1 MNDFAQTA
9 GDFQTKN
16 ATGNWSDFNAWN
28 IRNAGNTAWISA
40 VAGQIPTST
49 SSVFVQAGQ
58 IISVDDANAV
68 CNDLNINGATTSK
81 IAFSAAAG
89 ILNVKGNMILFSA
102 GHNCFGAWQ
111 AGAKIV
117 FSGTGTQEFTNL
129 SVNSAFVN
137 IEVNKPS
144 GTLSTSSNL
153 RFGSFTLTAG
163 NFTVGSGNEIQGTS
177 ATATININGG
187 VWTQINSTTKI
198 YNSALGNTSP
208 IGTVTINGGMMV
220 LATSTGTGGFQFST
234 INITNSG
241 TLTLNNFNG
250 NITIGTSLNVDA
262 TGTFNTALTSLTL
275 PSSVTFNGVV
285 NYNHAGVQTINA
297 AIYSYLKLSGTSVKS
312 LGGSISIPANGTLEM
327 SGVATSPT
335 LNFVGNTLSV
345 SPVSTTLIY
354 SSAANQTA
362 SAEWDDSF
370 QNVTVNSGAT
380 VSMTGLTKTING
392 TLTLNSGTLNI
403 GTGGSLSLNGP
414 LVSTSGFMDGTN
426 TSNLNITGTT
436 GSTVLLPLSGNIS
449 LRNLTVSGTRTLLM
463 NGLYNIS
470 LNGLFNIGPTAAYD
484 NGGESQIINGGGS
497 IIING
502 KFINRDKDNF
512 TGINGAISAGV
523 ITTLNNGSTI
533 EYGLAGN
540 QLVTSRSDYQ
550 NIIFSGSGT
559 KTIANSFAPLSV
571 NITGSAIVYAGH
583 NFGDNGTLPYTNFT
597 MDGGRLI
604 LATIGTQPCMT
615 GNYTLTGGIVEF
627 ANSQLT
633 GQSIRSKSYQNIEVT
648 GNNVGNSN
656 SNVSLNANGT
666 FTVKTGG
673 VFEINDNNITGPA
686 GIQTVTVENGAI
698 FRSGNNEGF
707 NGFISTLTNN
717 SSIHQNIENII
728 LNPGSTVEYM
738 RNGDQPVT
746 NTNGL
751 IYSHLLISGTGN
763 KTAPSGILN
772 VQGNLIKSGTSTF
785 AHNGGTVLLD
795 GAGTQNFAG
804 LTYNNLILSNNIKTT
819 AGNSTIIDSIKVS
832 AATTLS
838 VSSSDI
844 ITLHSDATKTAR
856 MAQVDGSINYN
867 STGKFVVERYIP
879 ARRSWR
885 FLSIP
890 TNTMQTIKQAWQEGA
905 LNSGSDPVP
914 GYGTQIT
921 SNRTSWLADGFDVFS
936 AGGPSMKTYNPVTN
950 SYDGITNTFIPFS
963 PGHGGYMTF
972 IRGDRT
978 ATAITSPVTATVLRT
993 AGTLY
998 AGPQTPITVIPGQ
1011 ITPYQNPYASPI
1023 DLRKISQSPSVF
1035 FYVWDPNRGG
1045 NYGFGAF
1052 QTLFWNSGIGSYDV
1066 VPGGGSY
1073 APGGTTN
1080 FIESG
1085 QAFLVSGSGVTL
1097 AVAENI
1103 KANGS
1108 GAMVFEPVHEPQP
1121 QLRINLYAVN
1131 PDGSSFLADGVLNH
1145 FGNNHNNDIDEHDA
1159 IKSFNTGEN
1168 LSIKSGGK
1176 LLTIERKHTI
1186 TNKDTIF
1193 LNLTGVK
1200 MQQYQFHFEATNL
1213 NTGIEGF
1220 LEDNYMHSLTPISLK
1235 GSTSVSFNIEN
1246 IAGSNAP
1253 DRFRLV
1259 FSTLKG
1265 LPVIFTSIKGYQ
1277 HGPHINIEWKVDN
1290 EINMRQY
1297 HIEKST
1303 NGFLFTSIGIKEVA
1317 ANNAASSVYFF
1328 EDKNP
1333 VDGYNYYRI
1342 KSIDINGKTEYTN
1355 VIKVFINN
1363 MKQEISIFPN
1373 PVTDGMINLVFTN
1386 QPEGKYGIRLLNKK
1400 GQVILSRLIK
1410 HTKGNAAEAIK
1421 WNNKPVH
1428 GLYYLE
1434 IKKPDG
1440 DTKSINVMY

>member
-40 VAGQIPTST
+40 VAGQIPNAT
-49 SSVFVQAGQ
+49 SSIFVQAGQ
-58 IISVDDANAV
+58 VISVDDANAV
-68 CNDLNINGATTSK
+68 CNDLNITNTGGGKLSFTTGAS
-81 IAFSAAAG
+81 F
-89 ILNVKGNMILFSA
+89 LNIKGNLTIA
-102 GHNCFGAWQ
+102 GTANCFGAWPP
-111 AGAKIV
+111 GAKII
-117 FSGTGTQEFTNL
+117 FSGISGQSMPDNL
-129 SVNSAFVN
+129 GSNSVLDR
-137 IEVNKPS
+137 IEINKS
-144 GTLSTSSNL
+144 GGTLTSGN
-153 RFGSFTLTAG
+153 SFKFNNFILNAG
-163 NFTVGSGNEIQGTS
+163 NFTVSDGAEVRGNT
-177 ATATININGG
+177 ANATININGG

-234 INITNSG
+234 INITNGG
-241 TLTLNNFNG
+241 TLTLNNFTG

-262 TGTFNTALTSLTL
+262 TGTLNTALTSLTL
-275 PSSVTFNGVV
+275 PSSVSFNGVV
-285 NYNHAGVQTINA
+285 NYNRAGAQTINA
-297 AIYSYLKLSGTSVKS
+297 AAYSYLKLSGTGVKS

-327 SGVATSPT
+327 NGAATSPT
-335 LNFVGNTLSV
+335 LNFGGNTLSV
-345 SPVSTTLIY
+345 ATLNTTLIY

-362 SAEWDDSF
+362 SNEWNDNF

-403 GTGGSLSLNGP
+403 GTGGSLSLNGS
-414 LVSTSGFMDGTN
+414 LVSATGAMDGTN
-426 TSNLNITGTT
+426 TSDLNITGTT
-436 GSTVLLPLSGNIS
+436 GGTVLLPLSGNIS
-449 LRNLTVSGTRTLLM
+449 LRNLTVAGTRTLLM

-497 IIING
+497 IVIDG

-523 ITTLNNGSTI
+523 ITTLNTGSTI
-533 EYGLAGN
+533 EYGLSGN

-559 KTIANSFAPLSV
+559 KTLANSFAPLSV
-571 NITGSAIVYAGH
+571 NITGSAVVYAAH
-583 NFGDNGTLPYTNFT
+583 NFGDNGILPYTNFT

-633 GQSIRSKSYQNIEVT
+633 SQSVRSKSYQNIEVT

-656 SNVSLNANGT
+656 SNISLNANGT

-673 VFEINDNNITGPA
+673 VFEINDNGITGPA
-686 GIQTVTVENGAI
+686 GTQTITVENGAI

-707 NGFISTLTNN
+707 NGYSATLINN

-728 LNPGSTVEYM
+728 LNSGSTVEYM
-738 RNGDQPVT
+738 RSGDQPIT

-751 IYSHLLISGTGN
+751 IYSHLLISGAGN

-772 VQGNLIKSGTSTF
+772 VQGNLIKSGTSIF

-795 GAGTQNFAG
+795 GSGIQNFAG
-804 LTYNNLILSNNIKTT
+804 LTYNNLILSNNTKTT

-838 VSSSDI
+838 VNSSDI

-879 ARRSWR
+879 ARRAWR

-890 TNTMQTIKQAWQEGA
+890 ANTTQTIKQAWQEGA

-914 GYGTQIT
+914 GFGTQIT
-921 SNRTSWLADGFDVFS
+921 SNRTSWLADGFDGFS

-950 SYDGITNTFIPFS
+950 SYDGIITTLIPFS

-978 ATAITSPVTATVLRT
+978 ANAITSPVTATVLRT

-998 AGPQTPITVIPGQ
+998 TGPQAPITVIPGQ
-1011 ITPYQNPYASPI
+1011 ITPYHNPYASPI
-1023 DLRKISQSPSVF
+1023 DLRKISQSASVF

-1052 QTLFWNSGIGSYDV
+1052 QTLLWNSGTGSYDV

-1073 APGGTTN
+1073 APGNTTN

-1085 QAFLVSGSGVTL
+1085 QAFLVSGAGASLPFT
-1097 AVAENI
+1097 ESI
-1103 KANGS
+1103 KGNGS
-1108 GAMVFEPVHEPQP
+1108 GLMVFEPTVVPER
-1121 QLRINLYAVN
+1121 QLRTNLYMVN
-1131 PDGSSFLADGVLNH
+1131 PDGSSILADGVLNH
-1145 FGNNHNNDIDEHDA
+1145 FGDTHNNDIDGLDA
-1159 IKSFNTGEN
+1159 LKSFNAGEN
-1168 LSIKSGGK
+1168 LSIRSGGK

-1186 TNKDTIF
+1186 TQRDTIF

-1200 MQQYQFHFEATNL
+1200 MQQYQFHFEANNL

-1220 LEDNYMHSLTPISLK
+1220 LEDNYMHSLTPISLR
-1235 GSTSVSFNIEN
+1235 GSTEVSFNIEN
-1246 IAGSNAP
+1246 VAGSNAP

-1265 LPVIFTSIKGYQ
+1265 LPVIFTSLKGYL
-1277 HGPHINIEWKVDN
+1277 HGAYINVEWKVDN
-1290 EINMRQY
+1290 EINMKRY
-1297 HIEKST
+1297 YIEKST
-1303 NGFLFTSIGIKEVA
+1303 NGILFTSIGIKEVA
-1317 ANNAASSVYFF
+1317 ANNRASSVYVF

-1333 VDGYNYYRI
+1333 AGGYNYYRI
-1342 KSIDINGKTEYTN
+1342 KSMDINGKTEYTN

-1373 PVTDGMINLVFTN
+1373 PVTDGMISLLFTN
-1386 QPEGKYGIRLLNKK
+1386 QPEGKYGIRLLNIT
-1400 GQVILSRLIK
+1400 GQIILSKQIK
-1410 HTKGNAAEAIK
+1410 HTKGNTTETIK
-1421 WNNKPVH
+1421 WNYRPAH
-1428 GLYYLE
+1428 GLYHLE
-1434 IKKPDG
+1434 IKKPG
-1440 DTKSINVMY
+1440 GAIKEINVVY